1 MEALQQSKIPM
12 TRESPVVIAID
23 MPVVKTRKG
32 KTTTTFE
39 RGFFLCKGGSLINGD
54 PVGFARVWA
63 HDVLSERHQGFFAA
77 LEREGSSERVMV
89 ILYPTRTYSEGFGGH
104 MFSDLAPEDRRMIR
118 KVMQR
123 YQARTDC
130 YQVHLKDTNVFPQLA
145 GFLQSDEEKAKYRD
159 EKETHAER
167 RAQAA
172 APKTGLVEFDLK
184 FLTGVKEIFKSCMT
198 RPNRQDFF
206 YLATKTFGVNL
217 AVRTA
222 FAAKGVLHGDLPL
235 MRAVLATSWYQI
247 QDIVFTIFG
256 QTYMKFLGRMTG
268 MFRVYRAYIGDFM
281 LVYFQFCFLEFLN
294 RLILGPIGENP
305 LAYTWKGLALIFINN
320 LQGLISGGPLVPA
333 INKIRK
339 AGVISHS
346 MMMHMYQLG
355 SLCFYFG
362 LFASFGY
369 QRIYFLLTTSVMVFA
384 WGSYLVFSTY
394 FKDPVFV
401 AIEDGGMVK
410 RLDAAAAGCYS
421 V

>member
-1 MEALQQSKIPM
+1 MANLGSGMPAGFEG
-12 TRESPVVIAID
+12 PVVLAID
-23 MPVVKTRKG
+23 VPVVKAG
-32 KTTTTFE
+32 KTAFE
-39 RGFFLCKGGSLINGD
+39 RGFFLRKGSS
-54 PVGFARVWA
+54 FSRVKPG
-63 HDVLSERHQGFFAA
+63 DVLSQRHQEGFSG
-77 LEREGSSERVMV
+77 LNGGNERVRV

-118 KVMQR
+118 TLMRGYPGRV
-123 YQARTDC
+123 DC
-130 YQVHLKDTNVFPQLA
+130 FQVPLKDTNLFGDLPNY
-145 GFLQSDEEKAKYRD
+145 LQDDGEKAKYRD
-159 EKETHAER
+159 EKSTHAVR
-167 RAQAA
+167 TAAAA
-172 APKTGLVEFDLK
+172 APKRGLVEFDPK
-184 FLTGVKEIFKSCMT
+184 FITGLKEIFRSCMT

-222 FAAKGVLHGDLPL
+222 FAVKGVMHGDLPL
-235 MRAVLATSWYQI
+235 LRAVLATSWYQI

-268 MFRVYRAYIGDFM
+268 MFRVYRAYIGDFL

-305 LAYTWKGLALIFINN
+305 LAYTLRGVALIFLNN

-369 QRIYFLLTTSVMVFA
+369 QKIYFFLTTSVMVFA
-384 WGSYLVFSTY
+384 WGSYVIFTTF
-394 FKDPVFV
+394 FKDPAFGK
-401 AIEDGGMVK
+401 IE
-410 RLDAAAAGCYS
+410 DAAAVARFDDFAKGCYPAS
-421 V
+421 